1 MKENVFK
8 SYYMSWGF
16 FLIIIETKCE
26 TEINVEQR
34 WPKTVGVLEQQEN
47 ILTEFKPGTRLT
59 LSPDFFFCCF
69 IELNRW
75 LRSEHSLDRMNLMSL
90 IVYHKTYC
98 SVCASVSARWP
109 VSYGHAVVNQSAA
122 RGLLVC
128 PAGNKSWRKIKK
140 NLSQSHNPKSLT
152 LLLLLISILWRA
164 CDSFA
169 GWDSSKTIKWL
180 LNKIIVFDAG
190 GKKYHSDISRN
201 CCCWFNVM
209 ILRSAT

>member
-1 MKENVFK
+1 MWNSDDPRLSAFWNSRKT
-8 SYYMSWGF
+8 SWRSSNPGLVSRCL
-16 FLIIIETKCE
+16 LI
-26 TEINVEQR
+26 
-34 WPKTVGVLEQQEN
+34 
-47 ILTEFKPGTRLT
+47 
-59 LSPDFFFCCF
+59 FFFCCF

-98 SVCASVSARWP
+98 SVCASASARWP

-201 CCCWFNVM
+201 CRCWFNVM

>member
-1 MKENVFK
+1 MWNSDDPRLSAFWNSRKT
-8 SYYMSWGF
+8 SWRSSNPGRVSRCLLIFCF
-16 FLIIIETKCE
+16 F
-26 TEINVEQR
+26 
-34 WPKTVGVLEQQEN
+34 
-47 ILTEFKPGTRLT
+47 
-59 LSPDFFFCCF
+59 CF

-75 LRSEHSLDRMNLMSL
+75 LLSEHSLDRMNLMSL

-98 SVCASVSARWP
+98 SVCASASARWP

-190 GKKYHSDISRN
+190 GKKISF
-201 CCCWFNVM
+201 WHQ
-209 ILRSAT
+209 